1 MNLANYLN
9 GKNKYPLSTQAL
21 DFIQEQIKLIYRITD
36 LYGKNYILRLP
47 DSSTDGLIVV
57 NGELM
62 PLRISSDSTIDAQY
76 IKVEETQTDVN
87 AIGEVYSG
95 LRTYRAAY
103 YTNTAE
109 DNFVASNF
117 QFVTKIE
124 EVIRTLQSVSS
135 VPVGCIM
142 MWSGTINAIPN
153 DYALCNGEN
162 GTPDLRD
169 KFIVGAGSRYSV
181 GDTGGEDSHLL
192 TASESGVASHSHEYQ
207 YPIFDGTGF
216 SAQHGSGEIVQT
228 GTQAQYSN
236 TGSHEAP
243 AQKAHENRPPYYALA
258 YIMKYK

>member
-36 LYGKNYILRLP
+36 LYGENYILRLP

-62 PLRISSDSTIDAQY
+62 PLRISSGCSTDAQY
-76 IKVEETQTDVN
+76 IKIEETQTDVN
-87 AIGEVYSG
+87 AIGELYSG
-95 LRTYRAAY
+95 LRIYRAAY

-109 DNFVASNF
+109 DNFVASDF
-117 QFVTKIE
+117 QVVTKIE

-135 VPVGCIM
+135 VPIGCIM
-142 MWSGTINAIPN
+142 MWSGSISAIPK
-153 DYALCNGEN
+153 DYALCDGEN

-169 KFIVGAGSRYSV
+169 RFIVGAGSEYSV
-181 GDTGGEDSHLL
+181 GDTGGEATHLL
-192 TASESGVASHSHEYQ
+192 LASESGVALHSHEFQ
-207 YPIFDGTGF
+207 YTMFDGTGF
-216 SAQHGSGEIVQT
+216 SAQNGSAGTVPT
-228 GTQAQYSN
+228 GTQAYNAYTENQ
-236 TGSHEAP
+236 EAP
-243 AQKAHENRPPYYALA
+243 AQEAHENRPPYYALA